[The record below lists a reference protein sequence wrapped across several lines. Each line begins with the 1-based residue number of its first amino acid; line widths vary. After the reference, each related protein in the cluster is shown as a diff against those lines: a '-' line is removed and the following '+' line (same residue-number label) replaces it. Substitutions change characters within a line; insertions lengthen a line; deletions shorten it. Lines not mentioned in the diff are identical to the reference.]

1 VGSEDDTSH
10 RLDAKASVIITAPS
24 PASTGTTMV
33 VGSPGADDIWS
44 TTSLPYP
51 IMVSGE
57 KMTVTACTAAALV
70 SGNWQQT
77 LTVTRS
83 VNGIVKAQLVGT
95 AVNVFAPYRE
105 VW

>member
-1 VGSEDDTSH
+1 
-10 RLDAKASVIITAPS
+10 
-24 PASTGTTMV
+24 
-33 VGSPGADDIWS
+33 
-44 TTSLPYP
+44 
-51 IMVSGE
+51 VSGE
-57 KMTVTACTAAALV
+57 KMTVTACTAAAFV